1 MGYRLSEQVVKI
13 EINDKGVFA
22 DGKSLEEKDNVY
34 SFVYYNALL
43 PVIQTGNESNYIL
56 LGSLTV
62 ISLLGIVGGNIILRK
77 RNKEN

>member
-22 DGKSLEEKDNVY
+22 DGKSLEEKDNIY

-43 PVIQTGNESNYIL
+43 PAIQTGNETNYIFL
-56 LGSLTV
+56 FTLIA
-62 ISLLGIVGGNIILRK
+62 ISLLGTTAGIIILK
-77 RNKEN
+77 KKSKK